1 MLEINMKV
9 NPSFFDD
16 ECAIVFSFS
25 FVRESKKI
33 GEAIIYTCEESG
45 EQEQIYKINDE
56 QKEKIAYL
64 REFSIMEEYHEL
76 SMKKIQHFL
85 NIIGIKKCVNQYN
98 LVY

>member
-1 MLEINMKV
+1 MLDINMKV

-45 EQEQIYKINDE
+45 EEEIYAIHDE

-64 REFSIMEEYHEL
+64 REFSIMEEYHES

-85 NIIGIKKCVNQYN
+85 KIIGIKKCINQYN

>member
-1 MLEINMKV
+1 MLDINMKV

-25 FVRESKKI
+25 FIRESKKI

-45 EQEQIYKINDE
+45 EEEIYAIHDE

-64 REFSIMEEYHEL
+64 REFSIVEEYHEP
-76 SMKKIQHFL
+76 SMRKIQHFL
-85 NIIGIKKCVNQYN
+85 NILGIKKCVNQYN